1 MRAKA
6 RGHTLASP
14 QASLAVDRQTRNTW
28 VLVGVVAALGL
39 AAVAEQM
46 RERMLAPKPLARVN
60 EKSLREIV
68 LECPSCPRRR
78 MERIQG
84 AWTLSEPYSIAADP
98 DMVARLVGVAGAQV
112 RHRYRA
118 NQLEPAKVGL
128 APPFATLA
136 LGPLK
141 LAFGTTDAITQARYV
156 GIGED
161 IALVNDHFSQ
171 WLLVPPESL
180 VDPRPF
186 APLRG
191 LSALSFD
198 GKPIPADRF
207 ASATALRATRVE
219 SAPSWRSGRRVVA
232 SYGGN
237 RQVAFT
243 LGRDGERWLLVRDA
257 PALAYVL
264 DAAQA
269 LLLDPGTPAG

>member
-1 MRAKA
+1 M
-6 RGHTLASP
+6 
-14 QASLAVDRQTRNTW
+14 DRQTRNTW
-28 VLVGVVAALGL
+28 VLVGVVAVLGF

-46 RERMLAPKPLARVN
+46 RDRMLAPKPLARIN

-78 MERIQG
+78 IERIQG

-98 DMVARLVGVAGAQV
+98 DVVARLRIGVAGAQV
-112 RHRYRA
+112 RHRYGA

-136 LGPLK
+136 LGTLK

-156 GIGED
+156 RIGEE
-161 IALVNDHFSQ
+161 IALVNDQFSQ

-186 APLRG
+186 APLRQLG
-191 LSALSFD
+191 EIRFD
-198 GKPIPADRF
+198 GHPIPAERLPSV
-207 ASATALRATRVE
+207 AALRASRVE

>member
-1 MRAKA
+1 M
-6 RGHTLASP
+6 
-14 QASLAVDRQTRNTW
+14 DRQTRNTW
-28 VLVGVVAALGL
+28 VLVGVVAVLGF

-46 RERMLAPKPLARVN
+46 RDRMLAPKPLARIN

-78 MERIQG
+78 IERIQG

-98 DMVARLVGVAGAQV
+98 DVVARLIGVAGAQV

-136 LGPLK
+136 LGTLK

-156 GIGED
+156 RIGEE
-161 IALVNDHFSQ
+161 IALVNDQFSQ

-186 APLRG
+186 APLRQLG
-191 LSALSFD
+191 EIRFD
-198 GKPIPADRF
+198 GHPIPAERL
-207 ASATALRATRVE
+207 ASVAALRASRVE